1 MNKITLFG
9 VVQGVGMR
17 PFIYTLAQKLELVG
31 FVRNTQVALEI
42 ILPAHKTESFLNALK
57 KGLPP
62 LALVEKIIIS
72 PYDKTLKFNDFRI
85 LESKNHPLNL
95 LSQIPKDLGV
105 CEDCLREIRD
115 KNSPYFHYA
124 FNSCAKC
131 GARYSLLSALPY
143 DRENSALKPFKLCG
157 FCAFVYKDA
166 NNKRFHIQGISCKK
180 CGITLNYK
188 RFKNDD
194 ALLECAKDIQKGKI
208 IALKGNDDALLECA
222 KDIQKGKIIALKGL
236 GGFALLCDGRNFQ
249 TIERLRLLKN
259 RPLKPFALMFKD
271 LNTAKQHA
279 FLNALECESLNST
292 SAPILLARKKPNT
305 PLAPN
310 IAKNSPFY
318 GVILPYTPLHALL
331 LDLLDFPIVFTSA
344 NFSSLPLA
352 SDEAEIDA
360 LSFIFDFKLTH
371 NRAIIHRIDDSIA
384 QCIDNAI
391 RPMRLA
397 RGFAP
402 LYLTLPKRSN
412 HSPKKILALGAEQ
425 KGHFSLLDS
434 ETSILLLSPFCG
446 DLSVLENEKHF
457 KETLNFFLKTYDFKP
472 TILACDKHKNYTTTK
487 MAFDFNT
494 PLLQVQHHH
503 AHFLANVLDALL
515 QDPHLNHP
523 FIGIIWDGSGA
534 YENKIYGAECFVG
547 DFERIEEIAR
557 FEEFLLLGGEKAI
570 KEPKRLVL
578 EIALKHQLN
587 KLLKRVQKH
596 FKEDE
601 LEIFQQ
607 MHDREIQ
614 SVATNSIGRLF
625 DIVAFSL
632 DLVGTIS
639 FEAES
644 GQVLENLALQSD
656 EIAFYPFKIKNSVV
670 CLKEFYQAFE
680 KDLGVLEPERIAK
693 KFFNSL
699 VEIITA
705 LIAPFKKHVVV
716 CSGGVFCN
724 QLLCEQLAKRLRGL
738 KRQYFFHKH
747 FPPNDSSIPV
757 GQALMA
763 YFNPTIIK
771 KG

>member
-1 MNKITLFG
+1 M
-9 VVQGVGMR
+9 VQGVGMR
-17 PFIYTLAQKLELVG
+17 PFIYTLAQRLELVG
-31 FVRNTQVALEI
+31 FVRNTQAALEI
-42 ILPAHKTESFLNALK
+42 ILPTHQTESFLNALK

-72 PYDKTLKFNDFRI
+72 PYDKTLKSNNFRI

-131 GARYSLLSALPY
+131 GARYSLLNALPY

-157 FCAFVYKDA
+157 FCAFVYKDT

-188 RFKNDD
+188 HFK
-194 ALLECAKDIQKGKI
+194 
-208 IALKGNDDALLECA
+208 NDDALLECA

-236 GGFALLCDGRNFQ
+236 GGFALLCDARNFQ

-344 NFSSLPLA
+344 NFNSLPLA

-371 NRAIIHRIDDSIA
+371 NRAIIHRIDDSIV
-384 QCIDNAI
+384 QCIDNAM

-412 HSPKKILALGAEQ
+412 DSQKKILALGAEQ

-487 MAFDFNT
+487 MACGFNT

-503 AHFLANVLDALL
+503 AHFLASVLDALL
-515 QDPHLNHP
+515 QDPHLNNP

-534 YENKIYGAECFVG
+534 YENKVYGAECFVG

-587 KLLKRVQKH
+587 KLLKCVQKH

-632 DLVGTIS
+632 DLTGTIS

-670 CLKEFYQAFE
+670 CLKDFYQAFE

-705 LIAPFKKHVVV
+705 LVMPFKEHVVV

-747 FPPNDSSIPV
+747 FPPNDSSIPI

>member
-31 FVRNTQVALEI
+31 FVRNTQAALEI

-62 LALVEKIIIS
+62 LALVEKIVIS
-72 PYDKTLKFNDFRI
+72 PYDKALHFNDFRI

-105 CEDCLREIRD
+105 CKDCLREIRD

-131 GARYSLLSALPY
+131 GARYSLLNAMPY
-143 DRENSALKPFKLCG
+143 DRENSALKPFKLCE
-157 FCAFVYKDA
+157 FCASVYQDPT
-166 NNKRFHIQGISCKK
+166 NKRFHIQGISCKK
-180 CGITLNYK
+180 CGIALNYK
-188 RFKNDD
+188 RFK
-194 ALLECAKDIQKGKI
+194 
-208 IALKGNDDALLECA
+208 NDDALLECA

-279 FLNALECESLNST
+279 FLNALECESLISA

-371 NRAIIHRIDDSIA
+371 NRAIIHRIDDSIV
-384 QCIDNAI
+384 QHVDNAI

-402 LYLTLPKRSN
+402 LYLALPKRSN
-412 HSPKKILALGAEQ
+412 GSPKKILALGAQQ

-472 TILACDKHKNYTTTK
+472 TLLACDKHKNYTTTQ
-487 MAFDFNT
+487 MAFEFNT

-503 AHFLANVLDALL
+503 AHFLASVLDALL

-534 YENKIYGAECFVG
+534 YENKIYGAECFIG
-547 DFERIEEIAR
+547 DLERIEEVAR
-557 FEEFLLLGGEKAI
+557 FEEFWLLGGQKAI

-587 KLLKRVQKH
+587 KLLEHVQKH

-607 MHDREIQ
+607 MHDKKIQ
-614 SVATNSIGRLF
+614 SIATNSIGRLF

-632 DLVGTIS
+632 DLTGTIS

-705 LIAPFKKHVVV
+705 LIAPFKEHVVV

-724 QLLCEQLAKRLRGL
+724 QLLCEQLAQRFKKLQRE
-738 KRQYFFHKH
+738 YFFHKH
-747 FPPNDSSIPV
+747 FPPNDSSIPI

>member
-1 MNKITLFG
+1 MCNDAALLNKITLFG

-17 PFIYTLAQKLELVG
+17 PFIYTLAQKLGLVG
-31 FVRNTQVALEI
+31 FTRNAQAALEI
-42 ILPAHKTESFLNALK
+42 VLPAHKTESFLNALK

-72 PYDKTLKFNDFRI
+72 PYDKVLHFNDFRI

-131 GARYSLLSALPY
+131 GARYSLLNALPY

-157 FCAFVYKDA
+157 FCASVYKDA
-166 NNKRFHIQGISCKK
+166 HNKRFHIQGISCKK
-180 CGITLNYK
+180 CGIALTYK
-188 RFKNDD
+188 RFN
-194 ALLECAKDIQKGKI
+194 
-208 IALKGNDDALLECA
+208 NDDALLECA

-236 GGFALLCDGRNFQ
+236 GGFALLCDARNFQ

-271 LNTAKQHA
+271 LNSAKQHA
-279 FLNALECESLNST
+279 FLNALECESLSSI
-292 SAPILLARKKPNT
+292 SAPILLACKKPDT
-305 PLAPN
+305 QLAPN

-331 LDLLDFPIVFTSA
+331 LDLLDSPIVFTSA

-352 SDEAEIDA
+352 SDEKEIDS
-360 LSFIFDFKLTH
+360 LHFIFDFKLTH

-384 QCIDNAI
+384 QRVDNAI

-412 HSPKKILALGAEQ
+412 HPPKKILALGAEQ

-434 ETSILLLSPFCG
+434 ETSVVLLSPFCG

-472 TILACDKHKNYTTTK
+472 TLLACDKHQNYTTTK
-487 MAFDFNT
+487 MAFEFNT

-503 AHFLANVLDALL
+503 AHFLASILDALL

-523 FIGIIWDGSGA
+523 FIGIVWDGSGA
-534 YENKIYGAECFVG
+534 YENKVYGAECFVG
-547 DFERIEEIAR
+547 DFERIEEVAR
-557 FEEFLLLGGEKAI
+557 FEEFWLLGGQKAI

-601 LEIFQQ
+601 LGIFKQ
-607 MHDREIQ
+607 MHDKKIQ

-656 EIAFYPFKIKNSVV
+656 EIAFYPFEIKNSVV
-670 CLKEFYQAFE
+670 RLKEFYQAFE
-680 KDLGVLEPERIAK
+680 KDLGVLEPKRIAK

-705 LIAPFKKHVVV
+705 LIAPFKEHVVV

>member
-31 FVRNTQVALEI
+31 FVRNTQAALEI
-42 ILPAHKTESFLNALK
+42 VLPAHQTESFLNALK

-72 PYDKTLKFNDFRI
+72 PYDKALKFNDFRI

-131 GARYSLLSALPY
+131 GARYSLLNAMPY

-157 FCAFVYKDA
+157 FCASIYQDPR
-166 NNKRFHIQGISCKK
+166 NKRFHIQGISCKK
-180 CGITLNYK
+180 CGIALNYK

-194 ALLECAKDIQKGKI
+194 ALLECT
-208 IALKGNDDALLECA
+208 

-236 GGFALLCDGRNFQ
+236 GGFALVCDARNFQ

-279 FLNALECESLNST
+279 FLNALECESLNSA
-292 SAPILLARKKPNT
+292 SAPILLARKKPDT

-352 SDEAEIDA
+352 SGEAEIDA

-384 QCIDNAI
+384 QRVDNII

-412 HSPKKILALGAEQ
+412 GSPKKILALGAEQ

-472 TILACDKHKNYTTTK
+472 TLLACDKHKNYTTTQ

-503 AHFLANVLDALL
+503 AHFLASILDALL
-515 QDPHLNHP
+515 QDPHLNNP

-547 DFERIEEIAR
+547 DFERIEETAR
-557 FEEFLLLGGEKAI
+557 FEEFLLLGGQKAI

-596 FKEDE
+596 FKEEE

-614 SVATNSIGRLF
+614 SIATNSIGRLF

-632 DLVGTIS
+632 GLVGTIS

-680 KDLGVLEPERIAK
+680 KDLGVLEPKRIAK

-705 LIAPFKKHVVV
+705 LIAPFKEHVVV

-724 QLLCEQLAKRLRGL
+724 QLLCEQLAKRFKNLQR
-738 KRQYFFHKH
+738 KYFFHKH

>member
-17 PFIYTLAQKLELVG
+17 PFIYSLAQKLELVG
-31 FVRNTQVALEI
+31 FVRNTQAALEI

-72 PYDKTLKFNDFRI
+72 PYDKALHFNDFRI

-105 CEDCLREIRD
+105 CKDCLREIRD
-115 KNSPYFHYA
+115 KNSPYFYYA

-131 GARYSLLSALPY
+131 GARYSLLNAMPY

-157 FCAFVYKDA
+157 FCASVYKNA
-166 NNKRFHIQGISCKK
+166 HNKRFHIQGISCKK
-180 CGITLNYK
+180 CGIALTYK
-188 RFKNDD
+188 RFK
-194 ALLECAKDIQKGKI
+194 
-208 IALKGNDDALLECA
+208 NDDALLECA

-236 GGFALLCDGRNFQ
+236 GGFALLCDARNFQ

-271 LNTAKQHA
+271 LNSAKQHA
-279 FLNALECESLNST
+279 FLNALECESLNSA

-305 PLAPN
+305 QLAPN

-331 LDLLDFPIVFTSA
+331 LDLLDFPIIFTSA
-344 NFSSLPLA
+344 NFNSLPLA
-352 SDEAEIDA
+352 SDEKEIDS
-360 LSFIFDFKLTH
+360 LHFIFDFKLTH

-384 QCIDNAI
+384 QRVDNAI

-412 HSPKKILALGAEQ
+412 HPPKKILALGAEQ

-472 TILACDKHKNYTTTK
+472 TLLACDKHQNYTTTK

-503 AHFLANVLDALL
+503 AHFLASVLDALL
-515 QDPHLNHP
+515 QNPHLNHP
-523 FIGIIWDGSGA
+523 FIGIVWDGSGA
-534 YENKIYGAECFVG
+534 YDNKVYGAECFVG

-557 FEEFLLLGGEKAI
+557 FEEFWLLGGQKAI

-587 KLLKRVQKH
+587 KLLKRIQKH

-601 LEIFQQ
+601 LEIFKQ
-607 MHDREIQ
+607 MHDKKIQ

-632 DLVGTIS
+632 DLTGTIS

-656 EIAFYPFKIKNSVV
+656 EIAFYPFEIKNSVV
-670 CLKEFYQAFE
+670 GLKAFYQAFE
-680 KDLGVLEPERIAK
+680 KDLGVLEPKRIAK

-705 LIAPFKKHVVV
+705 LIAPFKEHVVV

-724 QLLCEQLAKRLRGL
+724 QLLCEQLAQRLRGL
-738 KRQYFFHKH
+738 ERQYFFHKH

>member
-1 MNKITLFG
+1 M
-9 VVQGVGMR
+9 VQGVGMR

-31 FVRNTQVALEI
+31 FVRNTQAALEI
-42 ILPAHKTESFLNALK
+42 VLPAHKTESFLNALK

-72 PYDKTLKFNDFRI
+72 PYDKVLHFNDFRI

-105 CEDCLREIRD
+105 CKDCLREIRD

-131 GARYSLLSALPY
+131 GARYSLLNAMPY
-143 DRENSALKPFKLCG
+143 DRENSALKPFKLCE
-157 FCAFVYKDA
+157 FCASVYQDPT
-166 NNKRFHIQGISCKK
+166 NKRFHIQGISCKK
-180 CGITLNYK
+180 CGIALNYK
-188 RFKNDD
+188 RFK
-194 ALLECAKDIQKGKI
+194 
-208 IALKGNDDALLECA
+208 NDDALLECA

-236 GGFALLCDGRNFQ
+236 GGFALLCDARNFQ

-279 FLNALECESLNST
+279 FLNELECESLNST
-292 SAPILLARKKPNT
+292 STPILLAHKKPNT
-305 PLAPN
+305 QLAPN

-352 SDEAEIDA
+352 SDEKEIDS
-360 LSFIFDFKLTH
+360 LHFIFDFKLTH
-371 NRAIIHRIDDSIA
+371 NRVIIHRIDDSIA
-384 QCIDNAI
+384 QRVDNVI

-402 LYLTLPKRSN
+402 LYLALPKRSN
-412 HSPKKILALGAEQ
+412 GSPKKILALGAEQ

-434 ETSILLLSPFCG
+434 ETSVLLLSPFCG

-472 TILACDKHKNYTTTK
+472 TLLACDKHQNYTTTK

-503 AHFLANVLDALL
+503 AHFLASVLDALL

-523 FIGIIWDGSGA
+523 FIGIVWDGSGA
-534 YENKIYGAECFVG
+534 YDNKIYGAECFVG
-547 DFERIEEIAR
+547 DLERIEEVAR
-557 FEEFLLLGGEKAI
+557 FEEFWLLGGQKAI

-607 MHDREIQ
+607 MHDKKIQ

-632 DLVGTIS
+632 DLTGTIS

-656 EIAFYPFKIKNSVV
+656 ESAFYPFEIKNSVV
-670 CLKEFYQAFE
+670 GLKEFYQAFE
-680 KDLGVLEPERIAK
+680 KDLGVLEPKRIAK

-705 LIAPFKKHVVV
+705 LIAPFKGHVVV

-724 QLLCEQLAKRLRGL
+724 QLLCEQLAKRLKKLQRE
-738 KRQYFFHKH
+738 YFFHKH

>member
-1 MNKITLFG
+1 
-9 VVQGVGMR
+9 MR

-42 ILPAHKTESFLNALK
+42 ILPAHQTESFLNALK

-105 CEDCLREIRD
+105 CEDCLLEIRD

-131 GARYSLLSALPY
+131 GARYSLLNALPY
-143 DRENSALKPFKLCG
+143 DRENSALKPFKLCK
-157 FCAFVYKDA
+157 FCTSTYQDPT
-166 NNKRFHIQGISCKK
+166 NKRFHIQGISCKK

-194 ALLECAKDIQKGKI
+194 ALLECT
-208 IALKGNDDALLECA
+208 

-279 FLNALECESLNST
+279 FLSALECESLNST
-292 SAPILLARKKPNT
+292 SAPILLVRKKPNT
-305 PLAPN
+305 QLAPN

-331 LDLLDFPIVFTSA
+331 LDLLDFPIIFTSA

-384 QCIDNAI
+384 QCIDNAM

-412 HSPKKILALGAEQ
+412 GSPKKILALGAEQ

-434 ETSILLLSPFCG
+434 ETSTLLLSPFCG

-503 AHFLANVLDALL
+503 AHFLASVLDALL
-515 QDPHLNHP
+515 QDPHLNNP

-547 DFERIEEIAR
+547 DLERIEEMAR
-557 FEEFLLLGGEKAI
+557 FEEFLLLGGQKAI

-587 KLLKRVQKH
+587 ELLERVQKH

-705 LIAPFKKHVVV
+705 LIAPFKEHVVV

>member
-1 MNKITLFG
+1 
-9 VVQGVGMR
+9 MR

-31 FVRNTQVALEI
+31 FVRNTQAALEI
-42 ILPAHKTESFLNALK
+42 ILPAHQTESFLNALK

-62 LALVEKIIIS
+62 LALVEKIVIS
-72 PYDKTLKFNDFRI
+72 PYDKTLKSNGFRI

-105 CEDCLREIRD
+105 CKDCLCEIRD
-115 KNSPYFHYA
+115 KNSPYFYYA

-131 GARYSLLSALPY
+131 GARYSLLNALPY
-143 DRENSALKPFKLCG
+143 DRENSALKPFKLCE
-157 FCAFVYKDA
+157 FCTSIYQDPT
-166 NNKRFHIQGISCKK
+166 NKRFHIQGISCKK
-180 CGITLNYK
+180 CGIALNYK

-194 ALLECAKDIQKGKI
+194 ALLECT
-208 IALKGNDDALLECA
+208 

-236 GGFALLCDGRNFQ
+236 GGFALLCDARNFQ

-352 SDEAEIDA
+352 IDETEIDA

-384 QCIDNAI
+384 QHVDNII

-412 HSPKKILALGAEQ
+412 GSPKKILALGAEQ

-472 TILACDKHKNYTTTK
+472 TILACDKHQNYTTTK
-487 MAFDFNT
+487 MACGFNT

-503 AHFLANVLDALL
+503 AHFLASVLDALL
-515 QDPHLNHP
+515 QDPHLNNP

-547 DFERIEEIAR
+547 DFERIEEVAR

-705 LIAPFKKHVVV
+705 LIAPFKEHVVV

-738 KRQYFFHKH
+738 KMQYFFHKH
-747 FPPNDSSIPV
+747 FPPNDSSIPI

>member
-17 PFIYTLAQKLELVG
+17 PFVYILAQKLGLVG
-31 FVRNTQVALEI
+31 FVRNAQAALEI
-42 ILPAHKTESFLNALK
+42 VLPAHKTESFLNALK

-72 PYDKTLKFNDFRI
+72 PYDKALHFNDFRI

-105 CEDCLREIRD
+105 CEDCLCEIRD

-131 GARYSLLSALPY
+131 GARYSLLNAMPY
-143 DRENSALKPFKLCG
+143 DRENSALKPFKLCK
-157 FCAFVYKDA
+157 FCASVYKDA
-166 NNKRFHIQGISCKK
+166 HNKRFHIQGISCKK
-180 CGITLNYK
+180 CGIALTYK
-188 RFKNDD
+188 QLKNDD
-194 ALLECAKDIQKGKI
+194 ALLECAKDIQ
-208 IALKGNDDALLECA
+208 E
-222 KDIQKGKIIALKGL
+222 GKIIALKGL
-236 GGFALLCDGRNFQ
+236 GGFALLCDARNFQ

-271 LNTAKQHA
+271 LNSAKQHA
-279 FLNALECESLNST
+279 FLNALECESLNSV
-292 SAPILLARKKPNT
+292 SAPILLARKKPNVK
-305 PLAPN
+305 LAPN

-331 LDLLDFPIVFTSA
+331 LDLLDSPIVFTSA

-352 SDEAEIDA
+352 SDEKEIDS
-360 LSFIFDFKLTH
+360 LHFIFDFKLTH

-384 QCIDNAI
+384 QRVDNII

-412 HSPKKILALGAEQ
+412 CSPKKILALGAEQ

-434 ETSILLLSPFCG
+434 ETSVVLLSPFCG

-472 TILACDKHKNYTTTK
+472 TLLVCDKHQNYTTTQ

-503 AHFLANVLDALL
+503 AHFLASVLDALL

-523 FIGIIWDGSGA
+523 FIGIVWDGSGA
-534 YENKIYGAECFVG
+534 YENKVYGAECFVG
-547 DFERIEEIAR
+547 DLERIEETAR
-557 FEEFLLLGGEKAI
+557 FEEFWLLGGQKAI

-578 EIALKHQLN
+578 EIALKYQLN

-601 LEIFQQ
+601 LEIFKQ
-607 MHDREIQ
+607 MHDKKIQ

-656 EIAFYPFKIKNSVV
+656 EIAFYPFEIKNSVV
-670 CLKEFYQAFE
+670 RLKEFYQAFE
-680 KDLGVLEPERIAK
+680 KDLGVLEPKRIAK

-699 VEIITA
+699 IEIITA
-705 LIAPFKKHVVV
+705 LIAPFKGHVVV

-724 QLLCEQLAKRLRGL
+724 QLLCEQLAKRLKKLQRE
-738 KRQYFFHKH
+738 YFFHKH

>member
-17 PFIYTLAQKLELVG
+17 PFIYALAQKLELVG
-31 FVRNTQVALEI
+31 FVRNTQAALEI
-42 ILPAHKTESFLNALK
+42 VLPAHKTESFLNALK

-62 LALVEKIIIS
+62 LALVEKIIIN
-72 PYDKTLKFNDFRI
+72 PYDKALKFNDFRI

-124 FNSCAKC
+124 FNSCSKC
-131 GARYSLLSALPY
+131 GARYSLLNAMPY

-157 FCAFVYKDA
+157 FCASVYQDPR
-166 NNKRFHIQGISCKK
+166 NKRFHIQGISCKK
-180 CGITLNYK
+180 CGIALNYK

-208 IALKGNDDALLECA
+208 IALKG
-222 KDIQKGKIIALKGL
+222 L
-236 GGFALLCDGRNFQ
+236 GGFALVCDARNFQ

-279 FLNALECESLNST
+279 FLNALECESLNSA
-292 SAPILLARKKPNT
+292 SAPILLARKKPDT
-305 PLAPN
+305 KLAPN

-352 SDEAEIDA
+352 SDEAEIDS

-384 QCIDNAI
+384 QRVDHII

-412 HSPKKILALGAEQ
+412 HPPQKILALGAEQ

-472 TILACDKHKNYTTTK
+472 TLLACDKHKNYTTTQ

-503 AHFLANVLDALL
+503 AHFLASVLDALL
-515 QDPHLNHP
+515 QDPHLNNP

-547 DFERIEEIAR
+547 DLERIEEIAR
-557 FEEFLLLGGEKAI
+557 FEEFLLLGGQKAI

-578 EIALKHQLN
+578 EMALKHQLN

-596 FKEDE
+596 FKEEE

-607 MHDREIQ
+607 MHDKKIQ
-614 SVATNSIGRLF
+614 SIATNSIGRLF

-632 DLVGTIS
+632 GLVGTIS

-670 CLKEFYQAFE
+670 CLKDFYQAFE
-680 KDLGVLEPERIAK
+680 KDLGVLEPKRIAK

-699 VEIITA
+699 VEIISA
-705 LIAPFKKHVVV
+705 LIVPFKEHVVV

-738 KRQYFFHKH
+738 KRKYFFHKH

-771 KG
+771 KE

>member
-1 MNKITLFG
+1 MCNDATLLNKITLFG

-17 PFIYTLAQKLELVG
+17 PFVYTLAQKLGLVG
-31 FVRNTQVALEI
+31 FTRNTQAALEI

-72 PYDKTLKFNDFRI
+72 PYDKALYFNDFRI

-131 GARYSLLSALPY
+131 GARYSLLNAMPY
-143 DRENSALKPFKLCG
+143 DRENSALKPFKLCK
-157 FCAFVYKDA
+157 FCASVYKDA
-166 NNKRFHIQGISCKK
+166 HNKRFHIQGISCKK
-180 CGITLNYK
+180 CGIALNYK
-188 RFKNDD
+188 RFK
-194 ALLECAKDIQKGKI
+194 
-208 IALKGNDDALLECA
+208 NDDALLECA

-236 GGFALLCDGRNFQ
+236 GGFALLCDARNFQ

-271 LNTAKQHA
+271 LKSAKQHA
-279 FLNALECESLNST
+279 FLSALECESLSSA
-292 SAPILLARKKPNT
+292 SAPILLARKKPDT

-352 SDEAEIDA
+352 SDEKEIDS
-360 LSFIFDFKLTH
+360 LHFIFDFKLTH

-384 QCIDNAI
+384 QRVDNII

-412 HSPKKILALGAEQ
+412 GSPKKILALGAEQ

-472 TILACDKHKNYTTTK
+472 TLLACDKHQNYTTTK
-487 MAFDFNT
+487 MAFELNT

-503 AHFLANVLDALL
+503 AHFLASVLDALL

-523 FIGIIWDGSGA
+523 FIGIVWDGSGA

-557 FEEFLLLGGEKAI
+557 FEEFWLLGGQKAI

-587 KLLKRVQKH
+587 KLLKCIQKH

-607 MHDREIQ
+607 MHDKKIQ

-632 DLVGTIS
+632 DLTGTIS

-656 EIAFYPFKIKNSVV
+656 ESAFYPFEIKNSVV
-670 CLKEFYQAFE
+670 DLKEFYQAFE
-680 KDLGVLEPERIAK
+680 KDLGVLEPKRIAK

-705 LIAPFKKHVVV
+705 LIAPFKEHVVV

-724 QLLCEQLAKRLRGL
+724 QLLCEQLAQRLRGL

>member
-1 MNKITLFG
+1 MCNDATLLNKITLFG

-17 PFIYTLAQKLELVG
+17 PFVYTLAQKLELVG
-31 FVRNTQVALEI
+31 FVRNAQAALEI

-72 PYDKTLKFNDFRI
+72 PYDKALHFNDFRI

-105 CEDCLREIRD
+105 CKDCLREIRD

-131 GARYSLLSALPY
+131 GARYSLLNALPY
-143 DRENSALKPFKLCG
+143 DRGNSALKPFKLCE
-157 FCAFVYKDA
+157 FCTSTYQDPT
-166 NNKRFHIQGISCKK
+166 NKRFHIQGISCKK
-180 CGITLNYK
+180 CGIALNYK

-194 ALLECAKDIQKGKI
+194 ALLECAKDLQR
-208 IALKGNDDALLECA
+208 
-222 KDIQKGKIIALKGL
+222 GKIIALKGL
-236 GGFALLCDGRNFQ
+236 GGFALLCDARNFQ

-305 PLAPN
+305 QLAPN

-331 LDLLDFPIVFTSA
+331 LDLLDFPIIFTSA

-412 HSPKKILALGAEQ
+412 HPPKKILALGAEQ
-425 KGHFSLLDS
+425 KGYFSLLDS
-434 ETSILLLSPFCG
+434 ETSTLLLSPFCG

-472 TILACDKHKNYTTTK
+472 TLLACDKHKNYTTTK
-487 MAFDFNT
+487 MAFELNT

-503 AHFLANVLDALL
+503 AHFLASVLDALL

-523 FIGIIWDGSGA
+523 FIGIVWDGSGA

-547 DFERIEEIAR
+547 DLERIEEMAR
-557 FEEFLLLGGEKAI
+557 FEEFWLLGGQKAI

-607 MHDREIQ
+607 MHDKKIQ
-614 SVATNSIGRLF
+614 SIATNSIGRLF

-632 DLVGTIS
+632 GLTGTIS

-705 LIAPFKKHVVV
+705 LIVPFKEHVVV

-724 QLLCEQLAKRLRGL
+724 QLLCEQLAKRLREL

-747 FPPNDSSIPV
+747 FPPNDSSIPI

>member
-17 PFIYTLAQKLELVG
+17 PFIYALAQKLELVG
-31 FVRNTQVALEI
+31 FVRNTQAALEI

-72 PYDKTLKFNDFRI
+72 PYDKALHFNGFRI
-85 LESKNHPLNL
+85 LESKNYPLNL

-105 CEDCLREIRD
+105 CKDCLREIRD

-131 GARYSLLSALPY
+131 GARYSLLNALPY

-157 FCAFVYKDA
+157 FCTSTYQDPT
-166 NNKRFHIQGISCKK
+166 NKRFHIQGISCKK

-208 IALKGNDDALLECA
+208 IALKG
-222 KDIQKGKIIALKGL
+222 L
-236 GGFALLCDGRNFQ
+236 GGFALLCDARNFQ

-305 PLAPN
+305 PLAQN

-344 NFSSLPLA
+344 NFNSLPLA

-384 QCIDNAI
+384 QHIDNAM

-412 HSPKKILALGAEQ
+412 DSQKKILALGAEQ

-434 ETSILLLSPFCG
+434 ETSTLLLSPFCG

-472 TILACDKHKNYTTTK
+472 TLLVCDKHKNYTTTQ
-487 MAFDFNT
+487 MACDFNT

-503 AHFLANVLDALL
+503 AHFLASILDALL
-515 QDPHLNHP
+515 QAPHLNNP
-523 FIGIIWDGSGA
+523 FIGIVWDGSGA

-547 DFERIEEIAR
+547 DFERIEEVAR

-587 KLLKRVQKH
+587 KLLKCVQKH

-632 DLVGTIS
+632 DLVETIS

-705 LIAPFKKHVVV
+705 LIMPFKEHVVV

-724 QLLCEQLAKRLRGL
+724 QLLYEQLAKRLRRL

>member
-1 MNKITLFG
+1 
-9 VVQGVGMR
+9 MR
-17 PFIYTLAQKLELVG
+17 PFIYALAQKLKLVG
-31 FVRNTQVALEI
+31 FVRNTQAALEI
-42 ILPAHKTESFLNALK
+42 ILPAHQTESFLNALK

-72 PYDKTLKFNDFRI
+72 PYDKALKSNDFRI

-105 CEDCLREIRD
+105 CKDCLREIRD

-157 FCAFVYKDA
+157 FCAFVYKDTT
-166 NNKRFHIQGISCKK
+166 NKRFHIQGISCKK

-194 ALLECAKDIQKGKI
+194 ALLA
-208 IALKGNDDALLECA
+208 CA

-236 GGFALLCDGRNFQ
+236 GGFALLCDARNFQ

-279 FLNALECESLNST
+279 FLNALECESLNSA

-305 PLAPN
+305 QLALN
-310 IAKNSPFY
+310 IAQNSPFY

-331 LDLLDFPIVFTSA
+331 LDLLDSPIVFTSA

-352 SDEAEIDA
+352 SDEKEIDS
-360 LSFIFDFKLTH
+360 LHFIFDFKLTH

-384 QCIDNAI
+384 QYIDNAI

-412 HSPKKILALGAEQ
+412 GSPKKILALGAEQ

-472 TILACDKHKNYTTTK
+472 TLLACDKHKNYTTTK

-503 AHFLANVLDALL
+503 AHFLASVLDALL

-523 FIGIIWDGSGA
+523 FIGIVWDGSGA

-547 DFERIEEIAR
+547 DLERIEEIAR
-557 FEEFLLLGGEKAI
+557 FEEFWLLGGQKAI

-587 KLLKRVQKH
+587 KLLKHVQKH

-607 MHDREIQ
+607 MHDKKIQ
-614 SVATNSIGRLF
+614 SIATNSIGRLF

-632 DLVGTIS
+632 GLTGTIS

-656 EIAFYPFKIKNSVV
+656 EIAFYPFKIQNSVV

-680 KDLGVLEPERIAK
+680 KDLGVLEPKRIAK

-705 LIAPFKKHVVV
+705 LIAPFKEHVVV

-747 FPPNDSSIPV
+747 FPPNDSSIPI

>member
-1 MNKITLFG
+1 M
-9 VVQGVGMR
+9 VQGVGMR
-17 PFIYTLAQKLELVG
+17 PFVYTLAQKLGIVG
-31 FVRNTQVALEI
+31 FVRNAQAALEI
-42 ILPAHKTESFLNALK
+42 VLPAHKTESFLNALK
-57 KGLPP
+57 KELPP

-72 PYDKTLKFNDFRI
+72 PYDKVLHFNGFRI

-131 GARYSLLSALPY
+131 GARYSLLNALPY
-143 DRENSALKPFKLCG
+143 DRENSALKPFKLCK
-157 FCAFVYKDA
+157 FCASVYKDA
-166 NNKRFHIQGISCKK
+166 HNKRFHIQGISCKK
-180 CGITLNYK
+180 CGIALNYK
-188 RFKNDD
+188 RFK
-194 ALLECAKDIQKGKI
+194 
-208 IALKGNDDALLECA
+208 NDDALLECA

-236 GGFALLCDGRNFQ
+236 GGFALLCDARNFQ

-271 LNTAKQHA
+271 LNAAKQHA
-279 FLNALECESLNST
+279 FLNALECESLNSA
-292 SAPILLARKKPNT
+292 SAPILLVRKKPNT

-371 NRAIIHRIDDSIA
+371 NRAIIHRIDDSIV
-384 QCIDNAI
+384 QRVDNII

-402 LYLTLPKRSN
+402 LYLALPKRSN

-472 TILACDKHKNYTTTK
+472 TLLACDKHQNYTTTR
-487 MAFDFNT
+487 MAFEFNT

-503 AHFLANVLDALL
+503 AHFLASVLDALL

-547 DFERIEEIAR
+547 DFERIEEVAR
-557 FEEFLLLGGEKAI
+557 FEEFWLLGGQKAI
-570 KEPKRLVL
+570 KEPRRLVL

-607 MHDREIQ
+607 MHDKKIQ

-632 DLVGTIS
+632 GVVGTIS

-656 EIAFYPFKIKNSVV
+656 ENAFYPFKIKNSVV
-670 CLKEFYQAFE
+670 CLKDFYQAFE

-705 LIAPFKKHVVV
+705 LIAPFKEHVVV

-724 QLLCEQLAKRLRGL
+724 QLLCEQLAQRFKNLQRE
-738 KRQYFFHKH
+738 YFFHKH
-747 FPPNDSSIPV
+747 FPPNDSSIPI

>member
-1 MNKITLFG
+1 M
-9 VVQGVGMR
+9 VQGVGMR
-17 PFIYTLAQKLELVG
+17 PFVYTLAQKLGLVG
-31 FVRNTQVALEI
+31 FTRNAQAALEI
-42 ILPAHKTESFLNALK
+42 VLPTHKTESFLNALK
-57 KGLPP
+57 KELPP

-72 PYDKTLKFNDFRI
+72 PYDKALHFNDFRI

-131 GARYSLLSALPY
+131 GARYSLLNALPY
-143 DRENSALKPFKLCG
+143 DRENSALKPFKLCE
-157 FCAFVYKDA
+157 FCASIYQDPT
-166 NNKRFHIQGISCKK
+166 NKRFHIQGISCKK
-180 CGITLNYK
+180 CGIALNYK
-188 RFKNDD
+188 RFK
-194 ALLECAKDIQKGKI
+194 
-208 IALKGNDDALLECA
+208 NDDALLECA

-236 GGFALLCDGRNFQ
+236 GGFALLCDARNFQ

-279 FLNALECESLNST
+279 FLNALECESLNSA
-292 SAPILLARKKPNT
+292 SAPILLARKKPDT
-305 PLAPN
+305 QLAPN

-352 SDEAEIDA
+352 SDEAEIDS

-371 NRAIIHRIDDSIA
+371 NRAIIHRIDDSIV
-384 QCIDNAI
+384 QRVDNII

-412 HSPKKILALGAEQ
+412 GSPKKILALGAQQ

-472 TILACDKHKNYTTTK
+472 TLLACDKHKNYTTTQ

-503 AHFLANVLDALL
+503 AHFLASVLDALL

-534 YENKIYGAECFVG
+534 YDNKIYGAECFIG
-547 DFERIEEIAR
+547 DFERIEEVAR
-557 FEEFLLLGGEKAI
+557 FEEFWLLGGQKAI
-570 KEPKRLVL
+570 KEPRRLVL

-601 LEIFQQ
+601 LEIFKQ
-607 MHDREIQ
+607 MHDKKIQ
-614 SVATNSIGRLF
+614 SIATNSIGRLF

-632 DLVGTIS
+632 GVVGTIS

-656 EIAFYPFKIKNSVV
+656 EIAFYPFEIKNSVV

-680 KDLGVLEPERIAK
+680 KDLGVLEPKRIAK

-705 LIAPFKKHVVV
+705 LIAPFKGHVVV

-724 QLLCEQLAKRLRGL
+724 QLLCEQLAKRFKKLQ
-738 KRQYFFHKH
+738 RQYFFHKH

-771 KG
+771 KE

>member
-1 MNKITLFG
+1 M
-9 VVQGVGMR
+9 VQGVGMR
-17 PFIYTLAQKLELVG
+17 PFVYTLAQKLELAG
-31 FVRNTQVALEI
+31 FVRNAQAALEI

-72 PYDKTLKFNDFRI
+72 PYDKALHFNDFRI

-105 CEDCLREIRD
+105 CKDCLREIRD

-131 GARYSLLSALPY
+131 GARYSLLNALPY
-143 DRENSALKPFKLCG
+143 DRGNSALKPFKLCE
-157 FCAFVYKDA
+157 FCTSTYQDPT
-166 NNKRFHIQGISCKK
+166 NKRFHIQGISCKK
-180 CGITLNYK
+180 CGIALNYK

-194 ALLECAKDIQKGKI
+194 ALLECAKDLQR
-208 IALKGNDDALLECA
+208 
-222 KDIQKGKIIALKGL
+222 GKIIALKGL

-271 LNTAKQHA
+271 LKSAKQHA

-292 SAPILLARKKPNT
+292 SAPILLARKKPDT

-352 SDEAEIDA
+352 SDEKEIDS
-360 LSFIFDFKLTH
+360 LHFIFDFKLTH
-371 NRAIIHRIDDSIA
+371 NRAIIHRIDDSIV
-384 QCIDNAI
+384 QRVDNII

-412 HSPKKILALGAEQ
+412 HPPKKILALGAEQ
-425 KGHFSLLDS
+425 KGYFSLLDS
-434 ETSILLLSPFCG
+434 ETSTLLLSPFCG

-472 TILACDKHKNYTTTK
+472 TLLACDKHKNYTTTK
-487 MAFDFNT
+487 MACDFNT

-503 AHFLANVLDALL
+503 AHFLASVLDALL
-515 QDPHLNHP
+515 QNPHLNHP

-534 YENKIYGAECFVG
+534 YDNKVYGAECFVG
-547 DFERIEEIAR
+547 DFERIEEMAR
-557 FEEFLLLGGEKAI
+557 FEEFWLLGGQKAI

-587 KLLKRVQKH
+587 ILLKRVQKH

-614 SVATNSIGRLF
+614 STATNSIGRLF

-670 CLKEFYQAFE
+670 CLEEFYQAFE
-680 KDLGVLEPERIAK
+680 KDLGVLEPKRIAK

-705 LIAPFKKHVVV
+705 LIAPFKEHVVV

>member
-31 FVRNTQVALEI
+31 FVRNTQAALEI

-57 KGLPP
+57 KELPP
-62 LALVEKIIIS
+62 LALIKKIIIS
-72 PYDKTLKFNDFRI
+72 PYDKALHFNDFRI

-105 CEDCLREIRD
+105 CKDCLREIRD

-131 GARYSLLSALPY
+131 GARYSLLNAMPY
-143 DRENSALKPFKLCG
+143 DRENSALKPFKLCK
-157 FCAFVYKDA
+157 FCTSVYKDA
-166 NNKRFHIQGISCKK
+166 HNKRFHIQGISCKK

-188 RFKNDD
+188 RFK
-194 ALLECAKDIQKGKI
+194 
-208 IALKGNDDALLECA
+208 NDDALLECA

-292 SAPILLARKKPNT
+292 SAPILLARKKPDT

-352 SDEAEIDA
+352 SDEKEIDS
-360 LSFIFDFKLTH
+360 LHFIFDFKLTH
-371 NRAIIHRIDDSIA
+371 NRAIIHRIDDSIV
-384 QCIDNAI
+384 QRVDNII

-412 HSPKKILALGAEQ
+412 GSPKKILALGAEQ

-434 ETSILLLSPFCG
+434 ETSVLLLSPFCG

-472 TILACDKHKNYTTTK
+472 TLLACDKHQNYTTTQ

-503 AHFLANVLDALL
+503 AHFLASVLDALL

-547 DFERIEEIAR
+547 DFERIEEVAR
-557 FEEFLLLGGEKAI
+557 FEEFWLLGGQKAI

-601 LEIFQQ
+601 LEIFKQ
-607 MHDREIQ
+607 MHDKKIQ

-656 EIAFYPFKIKNSVV
+656 EIAFYPFEIKNSVV
-670 CLKEFYQAFE
+670 DLKEFYQAFE
-680 KDLGVLEPERIAK
+680 KDLGVLEPKRIAK

-705 LIAPFKKHVVV
+705 LIAPFKEHVVV

-724 QLLCEQLAKRLRGL
+724 QLLCEQLAQRLRGL

>member
-1 MNKITLFG
+1 MCNDATLLNKITLFG

-31 FVRNTQVALEI
+31 FVRNTQAALEI
-42 ILPAHKTESFLNALK
+42 ILPTHQTESFLNALK

-72 PYDKTLKFNDFRI
+72 PYDKTLKSNDFRI

-131 GARYSLLSALPY
+131 GARYSLLNALPY

-188 RFKNDD
+188 HFK
-194 ALLECAKDIQKGKI
+194 
-208 IALKGNDDALLECA
+208 NDDALLECA

-236 GGFALLCDGRNFQ
+236 GGFALLCDARNFQ

-271 LNTAKQHA
+271 LSTAKQHA
-279 FLNALECESLNST
+279 FLSALECESLNST
-292 SAPILLARKKPNT
+292 SAPILLARKKPDT

-352 SDEAEIDA
+352 SDEAEIDS

-412 HSPKKILALGAEQ
+412 DSQKKILALGAEQ

-434 ETSILLLSPFCG
+434 KTSILLLSPFCG
-446 DLSVLENEKHF
+446 DLGVLENEKHF

-472 TILACDKHKNYTTTK
+472 TLLACDKHKNYTTTK
-487 MAFDFNT
+487 MACDFNT
-494 PLLQVQHHH
+494 PLIQVQHHH
-503 AHFLANVLDALL
+503 AHFLASVLDALL

-547 DFERIEEIAR
+547 DFERIEEVAR

-632 DLVGTIS
+632 DLTGTIS

-747 FPPNDSSIPV
+747 FPPNDSNIPI

-763 YFNPTIIK
+763 YFNPIIIK

>member
-1 MNKITLFG
+1 M
-9 VVQGVGMR
+9 VQGVGMR

-31 FVRNTQVALEI
+31 FVHNTQAALEI

-72 PYDKTLKFNDFRI
+72 PYDKALHFNGFRI
-85 LESKNHPLNL
+85 LESKNYPLNL

-105 CEDCLREIRD
+105 CKDCLREIRD

-131 GARYSLLSALPY
+131 GARYSLLNALPY
-143 DRENSALKPFKLCG
+143 DRENSALKPFKLCK
-157 FCAFVYKDA
+157 FCTSTYQDPT
-166 NNKRFHIQGISCKK
+166 NKRFHIQGISCKK
-180 CGITLNYK
+180 CGIALNYK

-194 ALLECAKDIQKGKI
+194 ALLDCAKD
-208 IALKGNDDALLECA
+208 L
-222 KDIQKGKIIALKGL
+222 QKGKIIALKGL
-236 GGFALLCDGRNFQ
+236 GGFALLCDARNFQ

-271 LNTAKQHA
+271 LKSVKQHA

-292 SAPILLARKKPNT
+292 SAPILLAHKKPDT
-305 PLAPN
+305 QLAPN

-352 SDEAEIDA
+352 SDEKEIDS
-360 LSFIFDFKLTH
+360 LHFIFDFKLTH
-371 NRAIIHRIDDSIA
+371 NRAIIHRIDDSIV
-384 QCIDNAI
+384 QRVDNII

-412 HSPKKILALGAEQ
+412 HSSKKILALGAEQ

-434 ETSILLLSPFCG
+434 ETSVLLLSPFCG

-472 TILACDKHKNYTTTK
+472 TLLACDKHQNYTTTK

-503 AHFLANVLDALL
+503 AHFLASILDALL

-534 YENKIYGAECFVG
+534 YDNKIYGAECFVG
-547 DFERIEEIAR
+547 DFERIEEVAR
-557 FEEFLLLGGEKAI
+557 FEEFWLLGGQKAI

-607 MHDREIQ
+607 MHDKGIQ

-656 EIAFYPFKIKNSVV
+656 ESAFYPFEIKNSVV
-670 CLKEFYQAFE
+670 GLKEFYQAFE
-680 KDLGVLEPERIAK
+680 KDLGVLEPKRIAK

-705 LIAPFKKHVVV
+705 LIAPFKEHVVV

-724 QLLCEQLAKRLRGL
+724 QLLCEQLAQRFKNLQRE
-738 KRQYFFHKH
+738 YFFHKH

>member
-1 MNKITLFG
+1 MNQITLFG

-17 PFIYTLAQKLELVG
+17 PFVYTLAQKLGLVG
-31 FVRNTQVALEI
+31 FTRNAQAALEI
-42 ILPAHKTESFLNALK
+42 VLPAHKTESFLNALK

-72 PYDKTLKFNDFRI
+72 PYDKALHFNDFRI

-131 GARYSLLSALPY
+131 GARYSLLNALPY

-157 FCAFVYKDA
+157 FCASVYKDA
-166 NNKRFHIQGISCKK
+166 HNKRFHIQGISCKK
-180 CGITLNYK
+180 CGIALTYK
-188 RFKNDD
+188 RFK
-194 ALLECAKDIQKGKI
+194 
-208 IALKGNDDALLECA
+208 NDDALLECA

-236 GGFALLCDGRNFQ
+236 GGFALVCDARNFQ

-271 LNTAKQHA
+271 LNSAKQHA
-279 FLNALECESLNST
+279 FLNELECESLSSIN
-292 SAPILLARKKPNT
+292 APILLARKKPNAQ
-305 PLAPN
+305 LAPN

-331 LDLLDFPIVFTSA
+331 LDLLDSPIVFTSA

-352 SDEAEIDA
+352 SDEKEINS
-360 LSFIFDFKLTH
+360 LHFIFDFKLTH

-384 QCIDNAI
+384 QRVDNAI

-412 HSPKKILALGAEQ
+412 CSPKKILALGAEQ

-434 ETSILLLSPFCG
+434 ETSVVLLSPFCG

-472 TILACDKHKNYTTTK
+472 TLLACDKHQNYTTTK

-503 AHFLANVLDALL
+503 AHFLASVLDALL

-534 YENKIYGAECFVG
+534 YENKVYGAECFIG
-547 DFERIEEIAR
+547 DFERIEEVAR
-557 FEEFLLLGGEKAI
+557 FEEFWLLGGQKAI
-570 KEPKRLVL
+570 KEPRRLVL
-578 EIALKHQLN
+578 EIALKYQLN

-601 LEIFQQ
+601 LGIFQQ
-607 MHDREIQ
+607 MHDKKIQ

-656 EIAFYPFKIKNSVV
+656 EIAFYPFEIKNSVV
-670 CLKEFYQAFE
+670 RLKEFYQAFE

-705 LIAPFKKHVVV
+705 LIAPFKGHVVV

-724 QLLCEQLAKRLRGL
+724 QLLCEQLAKRLKKLQRE
-738 KRQYFFHKH
+738 YFFHKH

>member
-1 MNKITLFG
+1 MNQITLFG

-17 PFIYTLAQKLELVG
+17 PFVYILAQKLGLVG
-31 FVRNTQVALEI
+31 FARNAQAALEI
-42 ILPAHKTESFLNALK
+42 VLPAHKTESFLNALK

-72 PYDKTLKFNDFRI
+72 PYDKALHFNDFRI
-85 LESKNHPLNL
+85 LESKNLPLNL

-105 CEDCLREIRD
+105 CEDCLREVRD

-131 GARYSLLSALPY
+131 GARYSLLNAMPY
-143 DRENSALKPFKLCG
+143 DRENSALKPFKLCK
-157 FCAFVYKDA
+157 FCASVYKDA
-166 NNKRFHIQGISCKK
+166 HNKRFHIQGISCKK
-180 CGITLNYK
+180 CGIALNYK
-188 RFKNDD
+188 RFK
-194 ALLECAKDIQKGKI
+194 
-208 IALKGNDDALLECA
+208 NDDALLECA

-236 GGFALLCDGRNFQ
+236 GGFALLCDARNFQ
-249 TIERLRLLKN
+249 TIERLRLLKK

-271 LNTAKQHA
+271 LNAAKQHA
-279 FLNALECESLNST
+279 FLNALECESLIST
-292 SAPILLARKKPNT
+292 SAPILLVRKKPNT
-305 PLAPN
+305 QLAPN

-371 NRAIIHRIDDSIA
+371 NRAIIHRIDDSIV
-384 QCIDNAI
+384 QRVDNII

-402 LYLTLPKRSN
+402 LYLALPKRSN
-412 HSPKKILALGAEQ
+412 HPPKKILALGAEQ

-434 ETSILLLSPFCG
+434 ETSVLLLSPFCG

-472 TILACDKHKNYTTTK
+472 TLLACDKHQNYTTTQ
-487 MAFDFNT
+487 MAFEFNT

-503 AHFLANVLDALL
+503 AHFLASVLDALL

-534 YENKIYGAECFVG
+534 YENKVYGAECFIG
-547 DFERIEEIAR
+547 DFERIEEVAR
-557 FEEFLLLGGEKAI
+557 FEEFWLLGGQKAI

-587 KLLKRVQKH
+587 KLLRRVQKH

-607 MHDREIQ
+607 MHDKKIQ

-656 EIAFYPFKIKNSVV
+656 EIAFYPFEIKNSVV
-670 CLKEFYQAFE
+670 GLKAFYQAFE
-680 KDLGVLEPERIAK
+680 KDLGVLEPKRIAK

-705 LIAPFKKHVVV
+705 LIAPFKEHVVV

-724 QLLCEQLAKRLRGL
+724 QLLCEQLAQRLRGL

-757 GQALMA
+757 GQALMV

>member
-1 MNKITLFG
+1 MCNDATLLNQITLFG

-31 FVRNTQVALEI
+31 FTRNTQAALEI

-62 LALVEKIIIS
+62 LVLVEKIIIS
-72 PYDKTLKFNDFRI
+72 PYDKALHFNDFRI

-131 GARYSLLSALPY
+131 GARYSLLNAMPY
-143 DRENSALKPFKLCG
+143 DRENSALKPFKLCK
-157 FCAFVYKDA
+157 FCASVYKDTH
-166 NNKRFHIQGISCKK
+166 NKRFHIQGISCKK
-180 CGITLNYK
+180 CGIALNYK
-188 RFKNDD
+188 RFK
-194 ALLECAKDIQKGKI
+194 
-208 IALKGNDDALLECA
+208 NDDALLECA

-236 GGFALLCDGRNFQ
+236 GGFALLCDARNFQ

-271 LNTAKQHA
+271 LNSAKQHA
-279 FLNALECESLNST
+279 FLNALECESLNSV

-305 PLAPN
+305 QLAPN

-352 SDEAEIDA
+352 SNEAEIDA

-384 QCIDNAI
+384 QRVDNMI

-402 LYLTLPKRSN
+402 LYLALPKRSFN
-412 HSPKKILALGAEQ
+412 APKKILALGAEQ

-434 ETSILLLSPFCG
+434 ETSVLLLSPFCG

-472 TILACDKHKNYTTTK
+472 TLLACDKHKNYTTTQ
-487 MAFDFNT
+487 MAFEFNT

-503 AHFLANVLDALL
+503 AHFLASVLDALL

-534 YENKIYGAECFVG
+534 YDNKIYGAECFIG
-547 DFERIEEIAR
+547 DFERIEEVAR
-557 FEEFLLLGGEKAI
+557 FEEFWLLGGQKAI

-587 KLLKRVQKH
+587 KLLGRIQKH

-601 LEIFQQ
+601 LEIFKQ
-607 MHDREIQ
+607 MHDKKIQ

-632 DLVGTIS
+632 DLVGMIS

-656 EIAFYPFKIKNSVV
+656 EIAFYPFEIKNSVV
-670 CLKEFYQAFE
+670 GLKEFYQAFE
-680 KDLGVLEPERIAK
+680 KDLGVLEPKRIAK

-705 LIAPFKKHVVV
+705 LIAPFKEHVVV

-724 QLLCEQLAKRLRGL
+724 QLLCEQLAKRFKKLQRE
-738 KRQYFFHKH
+738 YFFHKH

>member
-1 MNKITLFG
+1 MCNDAALLNKITLFG

-31 FVRNTQVALEI
+31 FTRNAQAALEI
-42 ILPAHKTESFLNALK
+42 VLPAHKTESFLNALK

-72 PYDKTLKFNDFRI
+72 PYDKALHFNGFRI
-85 LESKNHPLNL
+85 LESKNYPLNL

-105 CEDCLREIRD
+105 CKDCLREIRD

-131 GARYSLLSALPY
+131 GARYSLLNAMPY

-157 FCAFVYKDA
+157 FCASIYQDPT
-166 NNKRFHIQGISCKK
+166 NKRFHIQGISCKK
-180 CGITLNYK
+180 CGIALNYK
-188 RFKNDD
+188 RFK
-194 ALLECAKDIQKGKI
+194 
-208 IALKGNDDALLECA
+208 NDDALLECA

-236 GGFALLCDGRNFQ
+236 GGFALLCDARNFQ

-292 SAPILLARKKPNT
+292 SAPILLVRKKPDT
-305 PLAPN
+305 QLAHN

-352 SDEAEIDA
+352 SNEAEIDA

-384 QCIDNAI
+384 QRVDNII

-412 HSPKKILALGAEQ
+412 YPPQKILALGAEQ

-472 TILACDKHKNYTTTK
+472 TLLVCDKHKNYTTTQ

-503 AHFLANVLDALL
+503 AHFLASVLDALL

-547 DFERIEEIAR
+547 DFERIEETAR
-557 FEEFLLLGGEKAI
+557 FEEFLLLGGQKAI

-578 EIALKHQLN
+578 EISLKHQLN

-596 FKEDE
+596 FKEEE

-614 SVATNSIGRLF
+614 SIATNSIGRLF

-632 DLVGTIS
+632 GLTGTIS

-670 CLKEFYQAFE
+670 CLKDFYQAFE

-705 LIAPFKKHVVV
+705 LIAPFKEHVVV

-747 FPPNDSSIPV
+747 FPPNDSSIPI

>member
-17 PFIYTLAQKLELVG
+17 PFVYTLAQKLGLVG
-31 FVRNTQVALEI
+31 FVRNAQAALEI

-72 PYDKTLKFNDFRI
+72 PYDKALHFNDFRI

-105 CEDCLREIRD
+105 CKDCLREIRG

-131 GARYSLLSALPY
+131 GARYSLLNALPY
-143 DRENSALKPFKLCG
+143 DRENSALKPFKLCE
-157 FCAFVYKDA
+157 FCASVYQDPT
-166 NNKRFHIQGISCKK
+166 NKRFHIQGISCKK
-180 CGITLNYK
+180 CGIALNYK
-188 RFKNDD
+188 RFK
-194 ALLECAKDIQKGKI
+194 
-208 IALKGNDDALLECA
+208 NDDALLECA

-271 LNTAKQHA
+271 LKSAKQHA
-279 FLNALECESLNST
+279 FLNALECESLNSA
-292 SAPILLARKKPNT
+292 SAPILLARKKPNIK
-305 PLAPN
+305 LAPN

-331 LDLLDFPIVFTSA
+331 LDLLDFPIIFTSA
-344 NFSSLPLA
+344 NFNSLPLA
-352 SDEAEIDA
+352 SNEKEIDS
-360 LSFIFDFKLTH
+360 LHFIFDFKLTH

-384 QCIDNAI
+384 QCVDNVI

-402 LYLTLPKRSN
+402 LYLTLPKRSFN
-412 HSPKKILALGAEQ
+412 APKKILALGAEQ

-434 ETSILLLSPFCG
+434 ETSVLLLSPFCG

-472 TILACDKHKNYTTTK
+472 TLLACDKHQNYTTTK

-503 AHFLANVLDALL
+503 AHFLASILDALS
-515 QDPHLNHP
+515 QNPHLNHP

-534 YENKIYGAECFVG
+534 YDNKVYGAECFVG
-547 DFERIEEIAR
+547 DLERIEEVAR
-557 FEEFLLLGGEKAI
+557 FEEFWLLGGQKAI

-578 EIALKHQLN
+578 EIALKYQLN

-607 MHDREIQ
+607 MHDKKIQ

-656 EIAFYPFKIKNSVV
+656 EIAFYPFEIKNSVV
-670 CLKEFYQAFE
+670 GLKEFYQAFE
-680 KDLGVLEPERIAK
+680 KDLGVLEPKRIAK

-705 LIAPFKKHVVV
+705 LIAPFKEHVVV

-747 FPPNDSSIPV
+747 FPPNDSSIPI

>member
-1 MNKITLFG
+1 MCNDATLLNQITLFG

-17 PFIYTLAQKLELVG
+17 PFVYTLAQKLGLVG
-31 FVRNTQVALEI
+31 FARNAQAALEI
-42 ILPAHKTESFLNALK
+42 VLPAHKTESFLNALK

-62 LALVEKIIIS
+62 LALVEKITIS
-72 PYDKTLKFNDFRI
+72 PYDEALKFNDFRI

-105 CEDCLREIRD
+105 CKDCLHEIRD
-115 KNSPYFHYA
+115 ENSPYFHYA

-131 GARYSLLSALPY
+131 GARYSLLNALPY
-143 DRENSALKPFKLCG
+143 DRENSALKPFKLCK
-157 FCAFVYKDA
+157 FCASVYKDTH
-166 NNKRFHIQGISCKK
+166 NKRFHIQGISCKK
-180 CGITLNYK
+180 CGIALNYK
-188 RFKNDD
+188 RFK
-194 ALLECAKDIQKGKI
+194 
-208 IALKGNDDALLECA
+208 NDDALLECA

-236 GGFALLCDGRNFQ
+236 GGFALLCDARNFQ

-271 LNTAKQHA
+271 LKSAKQHA
-279 FLNALECESLNST
+279 FLNELECESLSSI
-292 SAPILLARKKPNT
+292 SAPILLARKKPNIK
-305 PLAPN
+305 LAPN

-318 GVILPYTPLHALL
+318 GIILPYTPLHALL

-352 SDEAEIDA
+352 SDEKEIDS
-360 LSFIFDFKLTH
+360 LHFIFDFKLTH

-384 QCIDNAI
+384 QCVDNII

-402 LYLTLPKRSN
+402 LYLALPKRSN

-472 TILACDKHKNYTTTK
+472 TLLACDKHKNYTTTQ
-487 MAFDFNT
+487 MAFELNT

-503 AHFLANVLDALL
+503 AHFLASVLDALL

-523 FIGIIWDGSGA
+523 FIGIVWDGSGA
-534 YENKIYGAECFVG
+534 YENKVYGAECFIG
-547 DFERIEEIAR
+547 DFERIEEVAR
-557 FEEFLLLGGEKAI
+557 FEEFWLLGGQKAI

-601 LEIFQQ
+601 LEIFKQ
-607 MHDREIQ
+607 MHDKKIQ
-614 SVATNSIGRLF
+614 SIATNSIGRLF

-632 DLVGTIS
+632 GVVGTIS

-656 EIAFYPFKIKNSVV
+656 EIAFYPFEIKNSVV
-670 CLKEFYQAFE
+670 GLKEFYQAFE
-680 KDLGVLEPERIAK
+680 KDLGVLEPKRIAK

-705 LIAPFKKHVVV
+705 LIAPFKEHVVV

-724 QLLCEQLAKRLRGL
+724 QLLCEQLAKRFKKLQRE
-738 KRQYFFHKH
+738 YFFHKH

>member
-1 MNKITLFG
+1 MCNDATLLNKITLFG

-17 PFIYTLAQKLELVG
+17 PFVYTLAQKLELVG
-31 FVRNTQVALEI
+31 FVRNAQAALEI

-72 PYDKTLKFNDFRI
+72 PYDKALHFNDFRI

-105 CEDCLREIRD
+105 CKDCLREIRD

-131 GARYSLLSALPY
+131 GARYSLLNALPY
-143 DRENSALKPFKLCG
+143 DRGNSALKPFKLCE
-157 FCAFVYKDA
+157 FCTSTYQDPT
-166 NNKRFHIQGISCKK
+166 NKRFHIQGISCKK
-180 CGITLNYK
+180 CGIALNYK

-194 ALLECAKDIQKGKI
+194 ALLECAKDLQR
-208 IALKGNDDALLECA
+208 
-222 KDIQKGKIIALKGL
+222 GKIIALKGL
-236 GGFALLCDGRNFQ
+236 GGFALLCDARNFQ

-305 PLAPN
+305 QLAPN

-331 LDLLDFPIVFTSA
+331 LDLLDFPIIFTSA

-412 HSPKKILALGAEQ
+412 GSPKKILALGAEQ

-472 TILACDKHKNYTTTK
+472 TLLACDKHKNYTTTK
-487 MAFDFNT
+487 MAFELNT

-503 AHFLANVLDALL
+503 AHFLASVLDALL

-523 FIGIIWDGSGA
+523 FIGIVWDGSGA

-547 DFERIEEIAR
+547 DFERIEEVAR
-557 FEEFLLLGGEKAI
+557 FEEFWLLGGQKAI

-587 KLLKRVQKH
+587 KLLERVQKH

-601 LEIFQQ
+601 LEIFKQ

-614 SVATNSIGRLF
+614 SIATNSIGRLF

-632 DLVGTIS
+632 DLTGTIS

-680 KDLGVLEPERIAK
+680 KDLGVLEPKRIAK

-705 LIAPFKKHVVV
+705 LIAPFKEHVVV

>member
-1 MNKITLFG
+1 MRNDATLLNKITLFG

-17 PFIYTLAQKLELVG
+17 PFVYTLAQKLGLVG
-31 FVRNTQVALEI
+31 FVRNAQAALEI

-72 PYDKTLKFNDFRI
+72 PYDKALHFNDFRI

-131 GARYSLLSALPY
+131 GARYSLLNALPY

-157 FCAFVYKDA
+157 FCTSIYQDPT
-166 NNKRFHIQGISCKK
+166 NKRFHIQGISCKK
-180 CGITLNYK
+180 CGIALNYK
-188 RFKNDD
+188 RFK
-194 ALLECAKDIQKGKI
+194 
-208 IALKGNDDALLECA
+208 NDDALLECA

-236 GGFALLCDGRNFQ
+236 GGFALLCDARNFQ
-249 TIERLRLLKN
+249 TIERLRFLKN

-271 LNTAKQHA
+271 LNAAKQHA
-279 FLNALECESLNST
+279 FLNELECESLNSV
-292 SAPILLARKKPNT
+292 SAPILLARKKPNIK
-305 PLAPN
+305 LAPN

-352 SDEAEIDA
+352 SDEKEIDS
-360 LSFIFDFKLTH
+360 LHFVFDFKLTH
-371 NRAIIHRIDDSIA
+371 NRAIIHRIDDSIV
-384 QCIDNAI
+384 QCVDNAI

-402 LYLTLPKRSN
+402 LYLALPKRSN
-412 HSPKKILALGAEQ
+412 HPPKKILALGAEQ

-434 ETSILLLSPFCG
+434 ETSVVLLSPFCG

-472 TILACDKHKNYTTTK
+472 TLLACDKHQNYTTTQ
-487 MAFDFNT
+487 MAFELNT

-503 AHFLANVLDALL
+503 AHFLASILDALL
-515 QDPHLNHP
+515 QDPHLNHS
-523 FIGIIWDGSGA
+523 FIGIVWDGSGA

-547 DFERIEEIAR
+547 DLERIEEIAR
-557 FEEFLLLGGEKAI
+557 FEEFWLLGGQKAI
-570 KEPKRLVL
+570 KEPRRLVL

-601 LEIFQQ
+601 LGIFKQ
-607 MHDREIQ
+607 MHDKKIQ

-656 EIAFYPFKIKNSVV
+656 ESAFYPFTIKNSVV
-670 CLKEFYQAFE
+670 GLKEFYQAFE
-680 KDLGVLEPERIAK
+680 KDLGVLEPKRIAK

-705 LIAPFKKHVVV
+705 LIAPFKGHVVV

-724 QLLCEQLAKRLRGL
+724 QLLCEQLAKRLMGL

>member
-31 FVRNTQVALEI
+31 FVCNTQVALEI
-42 ILPAHKTESFLNALK
+42 VLPAHKTESFLNALK

-72 PYDKTLKFNDFRI
+72 PYDKALKFNDFRI

-131 GARYSLLSALPY
+131 GARYSLLNALPY

-157 FCAFVYKDA
+157 FCASIYQDPR
-166 NNKRFHIQGISCKK
+166 NKRFHIQGISCKK
-180 CGITLNYK
+180 CGIALNYK

-194 ALLECAKDIQKGKI
+194 ALLECT
-208 IALKGNDDALLECA
+208 

-236 GGFALLCDGRNFQ
+236 GGFALLCDARSFQ

-279 FLNALECESLNST
+279 FLNALECESLSST

-352 SDEAEIDA
+352 SNEAEIDA

-371 NRAIIHRIDDSIA
+371 NRAIIHRIDDSIV
-384 QCIDNAI
+384 QRVDNII

-412 HSPKKILALGAEQ
+412 GSPKKILALGAEQ

-457 KETLNFFLKTYDFKP
+457 KETLDFFLKTYDFKP
-472 TILACDKHKNYTTTK
+472 TLLACDKHKNYTTTQ

-503 AHFLANVLDALL
+503 AHFLASVLDALL
-515 QDPHLNHP
+515 QDPHLNNP

-547 DFERIEEIAR
+547 DFERIEEVAR
-557 FEEFLLLGGEKAI
+557 FEEFLLLGGQKAI

-596 FKEDE
+596 FKEEE

-614 SVATNSIGRLF
+614 SIATNSIGRLF

-632 DLVGTIS
+632 DLTGTIS

-656 EIAFYPFKIKNSVV
+656 EIAFYPFTIKNSVV

-680 KDLGVLEPERIAK
+680 KDLGVLEPKRIAK

-705 LIAPFKKHVVV
+705 LIASFKEHVVV

-771 KG
+771 KE

>member
-17 PFIYTLAQKLELVG
+17 PFVYTLAQKLGLVG
-31 FVRNTQVALEI
+31 FVRNAQAALEI

-72 PYDKTLKFNDFRI
+72 PYDKALHFNDFRI

-105 CEDCLREIRD
+105 CKDCLREIRG

-131 GARYSLLSALPY
+131 GARYSLLNALPY
-143 DRENSALKPFKLCG
+143 DRENSALKPFKLCE
-157 FCAFVYKDA
+157 FCASVYQDPT
-166 NNKRFHIQGISCKK
+166 NKRFHIQGISCKK
-180 CGITLNYK
+180 CGIALNYK
-188 RFKNDD
+188 RFK
-194 ALLECAKDIQKGKI
+194 
-208 IALKGNDDALLECA
+208 NDDALLECA

-236 GGFALLCDGRNFQ
+236 GGFALLCDARNFQ

-271 LNTAKQHA
+271 LKSAKQHA
-279 FLNALECESLNST
+279 FLNALECESLNSA
-292 SAPILLARKKPNT
+292 SAPILLARKKPNIK
-305 PLAPN
+305 LAPN

-331 LDLLDFPIVFTSA
+331 LDLLDFPIIFTSA
-344 NFSSLPLA
+344 NFNSLPLA
-352 SDEAEIDA
+352 SNEKEIDS
-360 LSFIFDFKLTH
+360 LHFIFDFKLTH

-384 QCIDNAI
+384 QCVDNVI

-402 LYLTLPKRSN
+402 LYLTLPKRSFN
-412 HSPKKILALGAEQ
+412 APKKILALGAEQ

-434 ETSILLLSPFCG
+434 ETSVLLLSPFCG

-472 TILACDKHKNYTTTK
+472 TLLACDKHQNYTTTK

-503 AHFLANVLDALL
+503 AHFLASILDALS
-515 QDPHLNHP
+515 QNPHLNHP

-534 YENKIYGAECFVG
+534 YDNKVYGAECFVG
-547 DFERIEEIAR
+547 DLERIEEVAR
-557 FEEFLLLGGEKAI
+557 FEEFWLLGGQKAI

-578 EIALKHQLN
+578 EIALKYQLN

-607 MHDREIQ
+607 MHDKKIQ

-656 EIAFYPFKIKNSVV
+656 EIAFYPFEIKNSVV
-670 CLKEFYQAFE
+670 GLKEFYQAFE
-680 KDLGVLEPERIAK
+680 KDLGVLEPKRIAK

-705 LIAPFKKHVVV
+705 LIAPFKEHVVV

-724 QLLCEQLAKRLRGL
+724 QLLCEQLAQRLRGL

>member
-1 MNKITLFG
+1 MQYFNQTAWEFALCNDATLLNKITLFG

-17 PFIYTLAQKLELVG
+17 PFVYTLAQKLGLVG
-31 FVRNTQVALEI
+31 FTRNTQAALEI

-105 CEDCLREIRD
+105 CKDCLNEIRD

-131 GARYSLLSALPY
+131 GARYSLLNALPY
-143 DRENSALKPFKLCG
+143 DRENSALKPFKLCK
-157 FCAFVYKDA
+157 FCASIYQDPT
-166 NNKRFHIQGISCKK
+166 NKRFHIQGISCKK
-180 CGITLNYK
+180 CGIELNYK
-188 RFKNDD
+188 RFK
-194 ALLECAKDIQKGKI
+194 
-208 IALKGNDDALLECA
+208 NDDALLECA

-236 GGFALLCDGRNFQ
+236 GGFALLCDARNFQ

-271 LNTAKQHA
+271 LKSAKQHA

-292 SAPILLARKKPNT
+292 SAPILLAHKKPDT
-305 PLAPN
+305 QLAPN

-344 NFSSLPLA
+344 NFNSLPLA
-352 SDEAEIDA
+352 SDEKEIDS
-360 LSFIFDFKLTH
+360 LHFIFDFKLTH
-371 NRAIIHRIDDSIA
+371 NRAIIHRIDDSIV

-412 HSPKKILALGAEQ
+412 CSPKKILALGAEQ

-434 ETSILLLSPFCG
+434 ETSVLLLSPFCG

-472 TILACDKHKNYTTTK
+472 TLLACDKHKNYTTTK
-487 MAFDFNT
+487 MAFEFNT

-503 AHFLANVLDALL
+503 AHFLASVLDALL

-547 DFERIEEIAR
+547 DLERIEEVAR
-557 FEEFLLLGGEKAI
+557 FEEFWLLGGQKAI

-596 FKEDE
+596 FKEEE

-607 MHDREIQ
+607 MHDKKIQ

-632 DLVGTIS
+632 DLTGTIS

-656 EIAFYPFKIKNSVV
+656 ESAFYPFTIKNSVV
-670 CLKEFYQAFE
+670 CLKDFYQAFE
-680 KDLGVLEPERIAK
+680 KDLGVLEPKRIAK

-699 VEIITA
+699 TEIISA
-705 LIAPFKKHVVV
+705 LIAPFKEHVVV

-724 QLLCEQLAKRLRGL
+724 QLLCEQLAQRLRGL

>member
-1 MNKITLFG
+1 
-9 VVQGVGMR
+9 MR
-17 PFIYTLAQKLELVG
+17 PFIYTLAQKLKLVG
-31 FVRNTQVALEI
+31 FVRNTQAALEI

-72 PYDKTLKFNDFRI
+72 PYDKALKFNDFRI

-105 CEDCLREIRD
+105 CENCLCEIRD

-131 GARYSLLSALPY
+131 GARYSLLNALPY

-157 FCAFVYKDA
+157 FCAFVYKDT

-188 RFKNDD
+188 RFKND
-194 ALLECAKDIQKGKI
+194 G
-208 IALKGNDDALLECA
+208 ALLECA

-236 GGFALLCDGRNFQ
+236 GGFALLCDARNFQ

-271 LNTAKQHA
+271 LNTTKQHA

-371 NRAIIHRIDDSIA
+371 NRAIIHRIDDSIV
-384 QCIDNAI
+384 QCIDNAM

-412 HSPKKILALGAEQ
+412 DSQKKILALGAEQ

-457 KETLNFFLKTYDFKP
+457 KETLNFFLKIYDFKP

-487 MAFDFNT
+487 MACDFNT

-503 AHFLANVLDALL
+503 AHFLASVLDALL
-515 QDPHLNHP
+515 QDPHLNDP
-523 FIGIIWDGSGA
+523 FIGIIWDGNGA

-587 KLLKRVQKH
+587 KLLERVQKH

-632 DLVGTIS
+632 DLTGTIS

-680 KDLGVLEPERIAK
+680 KDLGVLGPERIAK

-699 VEIITA
+699 TEIITA
-705 LIAPFKKHVVV
+705 LIAPFKEHVVV

>member
-1 MNKITLFG
+1 MCNDATLLNKITLFG

-31 FVRNTQVALEI
+31 FVRNTQAALEI

-72 PYDKTLKFNDFRI
+72 PYDKVLHFNDFRI

-105 CEDCLREIRD
+105 CKDCLREIRD

-131 GARYSLLSALPY
+131 GARYSLLNALPY
-143 DRENSALKPFKLCG
+143 DRENSALKPFKLCE
-157 FCAFVYKDA
+157 FCSSVYQDPT
-166 NNKRFHIQGISCKK
+166 NKRFHIQGISCKK
-180 CGITLNYK
+180 CGIALNYK
-188 RFKNDD
+188 RFK
-194 ALLECAKDIQKGKI
+194 
-208 IALKGNDDALLECA
+208 NDDALLECA

-279 FLNALECESLNST
+279 FLNALECESLISA
-292 SAPILLARKKPNT
+292 SAPILLAHKKPDT

-371 NRAIIHRIDDSIA
+371 NRTIIHRIDDSIA

-412 HSPKKILALGAEQ
+412 DSQQKILALGAEQ

-472 TILACDKHKNYTTTK
+472 TLLACDKHKNYTTTK

-503 AHFLANVLDALL
+503 AHFLASVLDALL

-523 FIGIIWDGSGA
+523 FIGIVWDGSGA
-534 YENKIYGAECFVG
+534 YDNKIYGAECFVG

-557 FEEFLLLGGEKAI
+557 FEEFWLLGGQKAI

-607 MHDREIQ
+607 MHDKKIQ
-614 SVATNSIGRLF
+614 SIATNSIGRLF

-632 DLVGTIS
+632 DLTGTIS

-656 EIAFYPFKIKNSVV
+656 EIAFYPFEIKNSVV
-670 CLKEFYQAFE
+670 GLKEFYQAFE
-680 KDLGVLEPERIAK
+680 KDLGVLEPKRIAK

-705 LIAPFKKHVVV
+705 LIAPFKEHVVV

-724 QLLCEQLAKRLRGL
+724 QLLCEQLAQRLRGL
-738 KRQYFFHKH
+738 KREYFFHKH

>member
-1 MNKITLFG
+1 M
-9 VVQGVGMR
+9 VQGVGMR

-31 FVRNTQVALEI
+31 FVRNTQAALEI

-62 LALVEKIIIS
+62 LVLVEKIIIS
-72 PYDKTLKFNDFRI
+72 PYDKTLHFNDFRI

-131 GARYSLLSALPY
+131 GARYSLLNAMPY
-143 DRENSALKPFKLCG
+143 DRENSALKPFKLCK
-157 FCAFVYKDA
+157 FCTSVYKDA
-166 NNKRFHIQGISCKK
+166 HNKRFHIQGISCKK
-180 CGITLNYK
+180 CGIALNYK
-188 RFKNDD
+188 HFK
-194 ALLECAKDIQKGKI
+194 
-208 IALKGNDDALLECA
+208 NDDALLECA

-236 GGFALLCDGRNFQ
+236 GGFALLCDARNFQ

-271 LNTAKQHA
+271 LKSAKQHA
-279 FLNALECESLNST
+279 FLSALECESLSSA
-292 SAPILLARKKPNT
+292 SAPILLARKKPDT

-352 SDEAEIDA
+352 SDEKEIDS
-360 LSFIFDFKLTH
+360 LHFIFDFKLTH

-384 QCIDNAI
+384 QHVDNII

-412 HSPKKILALGAEQ
+412 GSPKKILALGAEQ

-472 TILACDKHKNYTTTK
+472 TLLACDKHQNYTTTK

-503 AHFLANVLDALL
+503 AHFLASVLDALL

-534 YENKIYGAECFVG
+534 YDNKIYGAECFVG
-547 DFERIEEIAR
+547 DLERIEEVAR
-557 FEEFLLLGGEKAI
+557 FEEFWLLGGQKAI

-607 MHDREIQ
+607 MHDKKIQ
-614 SVATNSIGRLF
+614 SIATNSIGRLF

-632 DLVGTIS
+632 GLTGTIS

-656 EIAFYPFKIKNSVV
+656 EIAFYPFTIKNSVV
-670 CLKEFYQAFE
+670 GLKAFYQAFE
-680 KDLGVLEPERIAK
+680 KDLGVLEPKRIAK

-705 LIAPFKKHVVV
+705 LIAPFKEHVVV

-747 FPPNDSSIPV
+747 FPPNDSSIPI

>member
-17 PFIYTLAQKLELVG
+17 PFVYTLAQKLELVG
-31 FVRNTQVALEI
+31 FVRNTQAALEI

-62 LALVEKIIIS
+62 LALVEKTIIS
-72 PYDKTLKFNDFRI
+72 PYDKALHFNDFRI

-105 CEDCLREIRD
+105 CKDCLREIRD
-115 KNSPYFHYA
+115 KNSPYFYYA

-131 GARYSLLSALPY
+131 GARYSLLNALPY
-143 DRENSALKPFKLCG
+143 DRENSALKPFKLCK
-157 FCAFVYKDA
+157 FCTSVYKDPT
-166 NNKRFHIQGISCKK
+166 NKRFHIQGISCKK
-180 CGITLNYK
+180 CGIALNYK
-188 RFKNDD
+188 RFK
-194 ALLECAKDIQKGKI
+194 
-208 IALKGNDDALLECA
+208 NDDALLECA

-236 GGFALLCDGRNFQ
+236 GGFALLCDARNFQ

-271 LNTAKQHA
+271 LKSAKQHA
-279 FLNALECESLNST
+279 FLNALECESLSSI
-292 SAPILLARKKPNT
+292 SAPILLARKKPNAQ
-305 PLAPN
+305 LAPN

-352 SDEAEIDA
+352 SDEKEIDS
-360 LSFIFDFKLTH
+360 LHFIFDFKLTH
-371 NRAIIHRIDDSIA
+371 NRAIIHRIDDSVA
-384 QCIDNAI
+384 QRVDNII

-412 HSPKKILALGAEQ
+412 HPPKKILALGAEQ

-434 ETSILLLSPFCG
+434 ETSVLLLSPFCG

-472 TILACDKHKNYTTTK
+472 TLLACDKHKNYTTTK
-487 MAFDFNT
+487 MACGFNT

-503 AHFLANVLDALL
+503 AHFLASVLDALL

-523 FIGIIWDGSGA
+523 FIGIVWDGSGA

-547 DFERIEEIAR
+547 DFECIEEVAR
-557 FEEFLLLGGEKAI
+557 FEEFWLLGGQKAI

-601 LEIFQQ
+601 LEIFKQ
-607 MHDREIQ
+607 MHDKKIQ
-614 SVATNSIGRLF
+614 SIATNSIGRLF

-632 DLVGTIS
+632 DLTGTIS

-656 EIAFYPFKIKNSVV
+656 EIAFYPFEIKNSVV
-670 CLKEFYQAFE
+670 DLKEFYQAFE
-680 KDLGVLEPERIAK
+680 KDLGVLEPKHIAK

-705 LIAPFKKHVVV
+705 LIAPFKEHVVV

-724 QLLCEQLAKRLRGL
+724 QLLCEQLAKRFKKLQRE
-738 KRQYFFHKH
+738 YFFHKH
-747 FPPNDSSIPV
+747 FPPNDSSIPI

>member
-31 FVRNTQVALEI
+31 FARNTQAALEI
-42 ILPAHKTESFLNALK
+42 VLPAHKTESFLNALK

-72 PYDKTLKFNDFRI
+72 PYDKALKFNGFKI

-131 GARYSLLSALPY
+131 GARYSLLNALPY

-157 FCAFVYKDA
+157 FCVSIYQDPT
-166 NNKRFHIQGISCKK
+166 NKRFHIQGISCKK
-180 CGITLNYK
+180 CGIALNYK

-208 IALKGNDDALLECA
+208 IALKG
-222 KDIQKGKIIALKGL
+222 L
-236 GGFALLCDGRNFQ
+236 GGFALVCDARNFQ

-279 FLNALECESLNST
+279 FLNALECESLNSAST
-292 SAPILLARKKPNT
+292 PILLARKKPNT
-305 PLAPN
+305 KLAPN

-384 QCIDNAI
+384 QRVDHII

-412 HSPKKILALGAEQ
+412 HPPQKILALGAEQ

-472 TILACDKHKNYTTTK
+472 TLLACDKHKNYTTTQ
-487 MAFDFNT
+487 MAFEFNT

-503 AHFLANVLDALL
+503 AHFLASVLDALL
-515 QDPHLNHP
+515 QDPHLNNP

-547 DFERIEEIAR
+547 DLERIEETAR
-557 FEEFLLLGGEKAI
+557 FEEFLLLGGQKAI

-578 EIALKHQLN
+578 EMALKHQLN

-596 FKEDE
+596 FKEEE

-607 MHDREIQ
+607 MHDKKIQ
-614 SVATNSIGRLF
+614 SIATNSIGRLF

-632 DLVGTIS
+632 DLTGTIS

-680 KDLGVLEPERIAK
+680 KDLGVLEPKRIAK

-699 VEIITA
+699 VEIISA
-705 LIAPFKKHVVV
+705 LIAPFKEHVVV

-738 KRQYFFHKH
+738 KRKYFFHKH

>member
-1 MNKITLFG
+1 MNQITLFG

-31 FVRNTQVALEI
+31 FVRNTQAALEI
-42 ILPAHKTESFLNALK
+42 ILPTHKTESFLNALK
-57 KGLPP
+57 NGLPP

-72 PYDKTLKFNDFRI
+72 PYDKALHFNDFRI

-105 CEDCLREIRD
+105 CKDCLREIRD
-115 KNSPYFHYA
+115 KNSPYFYYA

-131 GARYSLLSALPY
+131 GARYSLLNALPY
-143 DRENSALKPFKLCG
+143 DRENSALKPFKLCE
-157 FCAFVYKDA
+157 FCASIYQDPT
-166 NNKRFHIQGISCKK
+166 NKRFHIQGISCKK
-180 CGITLNYK
+180 CGIALNYK
-188 RFKNDD
+188 RFK
-194 ALLECAKDIQKGKI
+194 
-208 IALKGNDDALLECA
+208 NDDALLECA

-236 GGFALLCDGRNFQ
+236 GGFALLCDARNFQ

-271 LNTAKQHA
+271 LNAAKQHA
-279 FLNALECESLNST
+279 FLNALECESLSSI
-292 SAPILLARKKPNT
+292 SAPILLARKKPDT

-352 SDEAEIDA
+352 SDEAEIDS

-371 NRAIIHRIDDSIA
+371 NRAIIHRIDDSIV
-384 QCIDNAI
+384 QRVDNVI

-397 RGFAP
+397 RGFTP
-402 LYLTLPKRSN
+402 LYLTLPKRSFN
-412 HSPKKILALGAEQ
+412 VPKKILALGAEQ

-472 TILACDKHKNYTTTK
+472 TLLACDKHQNYTTTQ

-503 AHFLANVLDALL
+503 AHFLASVLDALL

-523 FIGIIWDGSGA
+523 FIGIVWDGSGA
-534 YENKIYGAECFVG
+534 YDNKIYGAECFVG
-547 DFERIEEIAR
+547 DLERIEETAR
-557 FEEFLLLGGEKAI
+557 FEEFWLLGGQKAI

-587 KLLKRVQKH
+587 KLLKCIQKH

-607 MHDREIQ
+607 MHDKKIQ

-656 EIAFYPFKIKNSVV
+656 EIAFYPFEIKNSVV
-670 CLKEFYQAFE
+670 GLKEFYQAFE
-680 KDLGVLEPERIAK
+680 KDLGVLEPKRIAK

-705 LIAPFKKHVVV
+705 LIAPFKEHVVV

-724 QLLCEQLAKRLRGL
+724 QLLCEQLAQRFKKLQRE
-738 KRQYFFHKH
+738 YFFHKH
-747 FPPNDSSIPV
+747 FPPNDSSIPI

>member
-17 PFIYTLAQKLELVG
+17 PFVYTLAQKLGLVG
-31 FVRNTQVALEI
+31 FARNAQAALEVV
-42 ILPAHKTESFLNALK
+42 LPAHKTESFLNALK

-72 PYDKTLKFNDFRI
+72 PYDKALHFNDFRI

-131 GARYSLLSALPY
+131 GARYSLLNAMPY

-157 FCAFVYKDA
+157 FCASVYKDA
-166 NNKRFHIQGISCKK
+166 HNKRFHIQGISCKK
-180 CGITLNYK
+180 CGIALTYK
-188 RFKNDD
+188 RFK
-194 ALLECAKDIQKGKI
+194 
-208 IALKGNDDALLECA
+208 NDDALLECA

-236 GGFALLCDGRNFQ
+236 GGFALLCDARNFQ
-249 TIERLRLLKN
+249 TIERLRLFKN

-271 LNTAKQHA
+271 LKSAKQHA
-279 FLNALECESLNST
+279 FLNALECESLNSV
-292 SAPILLARKKPNT
+292 SAPILLARKKPNVK
-305 PLAPN
+305 LAPN

-331 LDLLDFPIVFTSA
+331 LDLLDSPIVFTSA

-352 SDEAEIDA
+352 SDEKEINS
-360 LSFIFDFKLTH
+360 LHFIFDFKLTH

-384 QCIDNAI
+384 QRVDNII

-412 HSPKKILALGAEQ
+412 HPPKKILALGAEQ

-434 ETSILLLSPFCG
+434 ETSVVLLSPFCG

-472 TILACDKHKNYTTTK
+472 TLLACDKHQNYTTTK

-503 AHFLANVLDALL
+503 AHFLASVLDALL

-523 FIGIIWDGSGA
+523 FIGIVWDGSGA

-557 FEEFLLLGGEKAI
+557 FEEFWLLGGQKAI
-570 KEPKRLVL
+570 KEPRRLVL

-601 LEIFQQ
+601 LGIFKQ
-607 MHDREIQ
+607 MHDKKIQ

-656 EIAFYPFKIKNSVV
+656 EIAFYPFEIKNSVV
-670 CLKEFYQAFE
+670 RLKEFYQAFE
-680 KDLGVLEPERIAK
+680 KDLGVLEPKRIAK

-699 VEIITA
+699 VEIIIA
-705 LIAPFKKHVVV
+705 LITPFKGHVVV

-724 QLLCEQLAKRLRGL
+724 QLLCEQLAKRLKKLQRE
-738 KRQYFFHKH
+738 YFFHKH

-771 KG
+771 KE

>member
-1 MNKITLFG
+1 MRNDATLLNKITLFG

-31 FVRNTQVALEI
+31 FARNTQAALEI
-42 ILPAHKTESFLNALK
+42 ILPAHQTESFLNALK

-62 LALVEKIIIS
+62 LALVEKIIIN
-72 PYDKTLKFNDFRI
+72 PYDKALKFNDFRI

-105 CEDCLREIRD
+105 CEDCLCEIMD
-115 KNSPYFHYA
+115 KDSPYFHYA

-131 GARYSLLSALPY
+131 GARYSLLNALPY

-157 FCAFVYKDA
+157 FCTSIYQDPR
-166 NNKRFHIQGISCKK
+166 NKRFHIQGISCKK
-180 CGITLNYK
+180 CGIVLNYK

-208 IALKGNDDALLECA
+208 IALKG
-222 KDIQKGKIIALKGL
+222 L
-236 GGFALLCDGRNFQ
+236 GGFALVCDARNFQ

-279 FLNALECESLNST
+279 FLNALECESLNSA
-292 SAPILLARKKPNT
+292 SAPILLARKKPDT

-352 SDEAEIDA
+352 SDEAEIDS

-384 QCIDNAI
+384 QRVDNII

-412 HSPKKILALGAEQ
+412 GSPKKILALGAEQ

-472 TILACDKHKNYTTTK
+472 TLLACDKHKNYTTTQ

-503 AHFLANVLDALL
+503 AHFLASVLDALL
-515 QDPHLNHP
+515 QDPHLNNP

-557 FEEFLLLGGEKAI
+557 FEEFLLLGGQKAI

-578 EIALKHQLN
+578 EMALKHQLN

-596 FKEDE
+596 FKEEE

-614 SVATNSIGRLF
+614 SIATNSIGRLF

-632 DLVGTIS
+632 GLVGTIS

-670 CLKEFYQAFE
+670 CLKDFYQAFE

-705 LIAPFKKHVVV
+705 LIAPFKEHVVV

-724 QLLCEQLAKRLRGL
+724 QLLCEQLAKRLREL
-738 KRQYFFHKH
+738 KRKYFFHKH
-747 FPPNDSSIPV
+747 FPPNDSSIPI

-763 YFNPTIIK
+763 YFSPTIIK

>member
-1 MNKITLFG
+1 M
-9 VVQGVGMR
+9 VQGVGMR
-17 PFIYTLAQKLELVG
+17 PFVYTLAQKLGLVG
-31 FVRNTQVALEI
+31 FTRNAQAALEI
-42 ILPAHKTESFLNALK
+42 VLPAHKTESFLNALK

-72 PYDKTLKFNDFRI
+72 PYDKALHFNDFRI

-131 GARYSLLSALPY
+131 GARYSLLNAMPY
-143 DRENSALKPFKLCG
+143 DRENSALKPFKLCK
-157 FCAFVYKDA
+157 FCASVYKDA
-166 NNKRFHIQGISCKK
+166 HNKRFHIQGISCKK
-180 CGITLNYK
+180 CGIALTYK
-188 RFKNDD
+188 RFK
-194 ALLECAKDIQKGKI
+194 
-208 IALKGNDDALLECA
+208 NDDALLECA

-236 GGFALLCDGRNFQ
+236 GGFALVCDARNFQ

-271 LNTAKQHA
+271 LNSAKQHA
-279 FLNALECESLNST
+279 FLNALECESLSSIN
-292 SAPILLARKKPNT
+292 APILLAHKKPNAQ
-305 PLAPN
+305 LAPN

-344 NFSSLPLA
+344 NFNSLPLA
-352 SDEAEIDA
+352 SDEKEIDS
-360 LSFIFDFKLTH
+360 LHFIFDFKLTH

-384 QCIDNAI
+384 QRVDNAI

-412 HSPKKILALGAEQ
+412 HPPKKILALGAEQ

-434 ETSILLLSPFCG
+434 ETSVVLLSPFCG

-472 TILACDKHKNYTTTK
+472 TLLACDKHQNYTTTK

-503 AHFLANVLDALL
+503 AHFLASVLDASL

-523 FIGIIWDGSGA
+523 FIGIVWDGSGA
-534 YENKIYGAECFVG
+534 YENKVYGAECFVG
-547 DFERIEEIAR
+547 DFERIEEVAR
-557 FEEFLLLGGEKAI
+557 FEEFWLLGGQKAI
-570 KEPKRLVL
+570 KEPRRLVL
-578 EIALKHQLN
+578 EIALKYQLN

-601 LEIFQQ
+601 LGIFQQ
-607 MHDREIQ
+607 MHDKKIQ

-656 EIAFYPFKIKNSVV
+656 EIAFYPFEIKNSVV
-670 CLKEFYQAFE
+670 RLKEFYQAFE

-705 LIAPFKKHVVV
+705 LIAPFKGHVVV

-724 QLLCEQLAKRLRGL
+724 QLLCEQLAKRLKKLQRE
-738 KRQYFFHKH
+738 YFFHKH